1 MSAVEVPR
9 IERPRRQSRFRSA
22 DMTADRSGGTS
33 TGYCVPGDRPPFANA
48 TAVDV
53 PSGCVCAGIRTTVER
68 TGVRWAS
75 CRPSMRV
82 CPDIPASTQYRP
94 TFYAASTDE
103 DRSTSPISRHAYGR
117 TATAHNPSMD
127 RTALPAQPGN
137 TQNVFAAGGS
147 GWVHGWHHCGRSP
160 NRLSDTS
167 RKTSGLCPFR
177 PPALQNL
184 RRLT

>member
-1 MSAVEVPR
+1 MGLLPSVDACMPR
-9 IERPRRQSRFRSA
+9 H
-22 DMTADRSGGTS
+22 
-33 TGYCVPGDRPPFANA
+33 TGIHA
-48 TAVDV
+48 
-53 PSGCVCAGIRTTVER
+53 
-68 TGVRWAS
+68 
-75 CRPSMRV
+75 RPSR
-82 CPDIPASTQYRP
+82 I
-94 TFYAASTDE
+94 YAASTDE
-103 DRSTSPISRHAYGR
+103 DRGTSPIPRHAYGR

-127 RTALPAQPGN
+127 RTTLPAQPGN
-137 TQNVFAAGGS
+137 TQNAFAAGGS